1 MTRAPTITWSFPELP
16 NAEGPIEKE
25 MIAKGLLT
33 PEQVTWFHKGPQGK
47 NIAWR
52 DSTWTQAA
60 IHMLT
65 EHKPNFLMYHTLN
78 TDANHH
84 RYGPQSWP
92 SYTALAYADRLIGDV
107 VAAVEK
113 AGMKDRTTF
122 FIATDHGFK
131 KVQKYVYPNVILK
144 QAGLVRALG
153 PNIRQCEAA
162 AVPQGGMAFV
172 YVTDPARR
180 AEFLPK
186 LKELFSQAEGID
198 KVIEGTDGP
207 TLACPLPRRTRRRRP
222 HPLSQSG
229 LCLQQQR
236 RRGCDHRSHRELR
249 RHPRLPRQRSRAR
262 RHLHRLRPRH
272 QTRRRPPPHGQPRR
286 RPHHRQA
293 AEASDPQCGRARAG
307 GDFGEREVEPTTRRA
322 QVDLSSRT
330 GG

>member
-144 QAGLVRALG
+144 QAGWCEPSAPTSASAKRPPSPRAAWPLFMSPIPPAG
-153 PNIRQCEAA
+153 PSSCPSSRNSSARPRASTRSSREPTAPPWHAHSRGEPGVGDLILYPKAGYAFNNSAA
-162 AVPQGGMAFV
+162 GD
-172 YVTDPARR
+172 VT
-180 AEFLPK
+180 
-186 LKELFSQAEGID
+186 
-198 KVIEGTDGP
+198 TGP
-207 TLACPLPRRTRRRRP
+207 TENYAGT
-222 HPLSQSG
+222 
-229 LCLQQQR
+229 
-236 RRGCDHRSHRELR
+236 
-249 RHPRLPRQRSRAR
+249 
-262 RHLHRLRPRH
+262 
-272 QTRRRPPPHGQPRR
+272 HGYL
-286 RPHHRQA
+286 
-293 AEASDPQCGRARAG
+293 ASDPELDGIFIASGPGIKPGVVLPRMANLDVAPTIAKLLKLQIPNVEGRVLEEILESG
-307 GDFGEREVEPTTRRA
+307 K
-322 QVDLSSRT
+322 
-330 GG
+330 